1 MRHSHYSIIKSTPSQ
16 ILESGNL
23 LVIRYSGE
31 NLFLKEE
38 VCPLSSCALK
48 SLLLLFIFFSF
59 CVYMFSIARE
69 CLCGLVC
76 VCASASRCLSM
87 EELYR
92 NRSGFF
98 FFFFLI
104 RVTIQW
110 LTVKIYTSAIWRK
123 ILYSDLKFHKLNKV
137 KYQYFF
143 SAETLVS
150 PVFMT
155 VEV

>member
-98 FFFFLI
+98 FFFFFNTCNHTMINCEDLHI
-104 RVTIQW
+104 SN
-110 LTVKIYTSAIWRK
+110 LKKNTVFRPKISQAK
-123 ILYSDLKFHKLNKV
+123 
-137 KYQYFF
+137 
-143 SAETLVS
+143 
-150 PVFMT
+150 
-155 VEV
+155 